1 MSSEEALAAIYD
13 DYTNGN
19 RCDMVGKIDAYGLY
33 DFWEDMRDYL
43 RASTGLDDDEL
54 ASIQMH
60 NICVIYHRI
69 KYR

>member
-1 MSSEEALAAIYD
+1 MNKEALAAIYD

-19 RCDMVGKIDAYGLY
+19 RRDMVEKIDAYGLY

-43 RASTGLDDDEL
+43 SASTGLDL
-54 ASIQMH
+54 AHIQIYH
-60 NICVIYHRI
+60 FCVIYHRI